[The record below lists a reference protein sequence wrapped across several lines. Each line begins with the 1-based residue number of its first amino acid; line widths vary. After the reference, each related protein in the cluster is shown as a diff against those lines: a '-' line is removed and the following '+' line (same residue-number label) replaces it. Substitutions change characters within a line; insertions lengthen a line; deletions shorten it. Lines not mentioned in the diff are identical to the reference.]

1 MLYRSDVITSVETLA
16 RLVGIPTISKTPNDA
31 MTAYIAG
38 RMREAG
44 GRVRVLPGVN
54 PGTSN
59 LLASFGP
66 ENEGG
71 IVLSGHGDVVPV
83 AGQDWSTDPFTLTE
97 RNAQLY
103 ARGASDMKG
112 FIACMVTAAERT
124 AGTLLARPLHL
135 AISCDE
141 EIGCVGVRPMLERLA
156 AESFRAF
163 GCIIGEPTGL
173 AVATGHKGKVA
184 GCICCR
190 GEAAHSAN
198 PALGSNAINLA
209 AGMIRETEALQTW
222 LRDHGARDAAYALPH
237 STVHIGTIKGGT
249 ALNIVPE
256 ACDMEFEIRYL
267 HGDSPDDLLARLTQA
282 GTALARSEVARGRHA
297 NVEVIVRNLYPGLQT
312 PRDAP
317 ITALVCRAA
326 GTARGDKLSFGSE
339 AGLFSDMLGLPAV
352 ICGPGSMDRAHK
364 PDEYITADELAGCDL
379 FLDRVIMALQ

>member
-1 MLYRSDVITSVETLA
+1 MTPSLETLA
-16 RLVGIPTISKTPNDA
+16 RLVSAPTISKTPNKG
-31 MTAYIAG
+31 MTGYIAE

-44 GRVRVLPGVN
+44 GRVRILPGVN

-66 ENEGG
+66 ENDGG

-83 AGQDWSTDPFTLTE
+83 AGQDWSSDPFVLTE
-97 RNAQLY
+97 RNGRLY

-112 FIACMVTAAERT
+112 FIACMMTTAERA
-124 AGTLLARPLHL
+124 AGGALSHPLHL

-156 AESFRAF
+156 AEGFRAF

-173 AVATGHKGKVA
+173 AVATGHKGKIA
-184 GCICCR
+184 GCIYCR

-198 PALGSNAINLA
+198 PTFGSNAINLA
-209 AGMIRETEALQTW
+209 AGMVRETEALQTW
-222 LRDHGARDAAYALPH
+222 LRDHGARDAAYALPY

-256 ACDMEFEIRYL
+256 ACDVEFEIRFL
-267 HGDSPDDLLARLTQA
+267 HGDSPYDLLARLAEA
-282 GTALARSEVARGRHA
+282 GNALARREVARSRNA
-297 NVEVIVRNLYPGLQT
+297 AVEIIVRNSYPGLET

-317 ITALVCRAA
+317 IVALARRAG
-326 GTARGDKLSFGSE
+326 GTPVGDKLSFGTE
-339 AGLFSDMLGLPAV
+339 AGLFNDMLGLPAV
-352 ICGPGSMDRAHK
+352 VCGPGSIDRAHK
-364 PDEYITADELAGCDL
+364 PDEYITADELAGCDA
-379 FLDRVIMALQ
+379 FLDRVIMELR